1 MKKKKPVVDSVVI
14 LDGNATEIRRHL
26 SEVRPDLSVYDQS
39 VEKRFLQGRKYAII
53 TFDPGE
59 IINEFSDVSWIH
71 CSGAGVDYLLDSL
84 RQPVPLITRT
94 VGNMGQQIAEYVLA
108 YALFFN
114 QKIASRSELQ
124 KARSWDRSGA
134 SPQYLAGSRALIF
147 GTGAIGCAVAD
158 TLGGFSVRCDGV
170 SRSGKQKAPFEFV
183 KPVASL
189 GSMAMDAYNLVVL
202 ALPRHPDTQSLI
214 DSRVLERMDAAML
227 INVGRAQVLVI
238 EDLLCA
244 ISHGHVGQ
252 AVLDVFEPE
261 PLAETSNLW
270 LHPKVWVTPHVSG
283 LTQPADTA
291 SAFVSA
297 LDRQEAGLEPALSVS
312 QQRGY

>member
-1 MKKKKPVVDSVVI
+1 MKEKPLIDSVII
-14 LDGNATEIRRHL
+14 LDGNATAIRRYL
-26 SEVRPDLSVYDQS
+26 SEMRPDLSVYDQG

-59 IINEFSDVSWIH
+59 IINEFSEVSWIH
-71 CSGAGVDYLLDSL
+71 CCGAGVDYLLGAL

-94 VGNMGQQIAEYVLA
+94 VGKMGQQIAEYVLA
-108 YALFFN
+108 YALFFK
-114 QKIASRSELQ
+114 QKIGSRSALQ
-124 KARSWDRSGA
+124 KARLWDRSGA
-134 SPQYLAGSRALIF
+134 SPQYLDGSRALIF

-158 TLGGFSVRCDGV
+158 TLGGFSVRCNGV

-183 KPVASL
+183 KPVAGL
-189 GSMAMDAYNLVVL
+189 GSMAMDVYDLVVL
-202 ALPRHPDTQSLI
+202 ALPKHPETQSLV
-214 DSRVLERMDAAML
+214 DSRVLERMDAATL

-244 ISHGHVGQ
+244 INHGHVGQ

-261 PLAETSNLW
+261 PLAENSNLW
-270 LHPKVWVTPHVSG
+270 LHPKVWITPHVSG
-283 LTQPADTA
+283 LTQPADA
-291 SAFVSA
+291 ACAFVSA
-297 LDRQEAGLEPALSVS
+297 LERQEAGLEPDLSVS